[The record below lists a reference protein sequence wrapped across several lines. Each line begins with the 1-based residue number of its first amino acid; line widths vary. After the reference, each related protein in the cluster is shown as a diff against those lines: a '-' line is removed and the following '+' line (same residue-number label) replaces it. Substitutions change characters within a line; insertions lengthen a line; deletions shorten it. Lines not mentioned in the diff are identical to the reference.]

1 MITVRLAN
9 AVTPRRLTG
18 VPKVRRKAIPSI
30 KKMSPCKLTSFP
42 AGLVTVM
49 ILSDGVE
56 ELVVF
61 PLSIPSGVP

>member
-1 MITVRLAN
+1 MITVRLAS

-18 VPKVRRKAIPSI
+18 VPKAIPSI

-42 AGLVTVM
+42 TGLVTVM

-56 ELVVF
+56 E
-61 PLSIPSGVP
+61 